1 MGKTWFPPCS
11 KEDLEGESFRAAS
24 LQQIGRPVQV
34 DVVPRGE
41 TSRVARAESGAL
53 ELVLAPALHSIE
65 LVLLPDWGLES

>member
-1 MGKTWFPPCS
+1 MVSPVLLQQ
-11 KEDLEGESFRAAS
+11 DLEGESFRAAS

-41 TSRVARAESGAL
+41 TSRVARAEARAL